1 MAGALGGLVWFGL
14 KVIFLNVML
23 TYFKKTNNK
32 EVFKR
37 KVMVSPLSQ
46 YSSSFL
52 R

>member
-1 MAGALGGLVWFGL
+1 MAGALGGLVWFVL
-14 KVIFLNVML
+14 KVIFFNVIH
-23 TYFKKTNNK
+23 TYLKKINNK

-46 YSSSFL
+46 CSSSFL